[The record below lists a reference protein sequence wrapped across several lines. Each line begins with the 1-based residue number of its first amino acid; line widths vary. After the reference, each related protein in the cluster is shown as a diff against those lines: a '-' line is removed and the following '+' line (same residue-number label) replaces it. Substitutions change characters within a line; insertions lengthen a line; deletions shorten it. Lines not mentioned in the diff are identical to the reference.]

1 MKRNYCVTVH
11 RGQRLIVASEHV
23 DYLNRA
29 VARDVIRSLRKR
41 TCGKNVCKIGSEFAR
56 ESGPIESRNGSIV
69 FCV

>member
-1 MKRNYCVTVH
+1 MNVFALAVM
-11 RGQRLIVASEHV
+11 
-23 DYLNRA
+23 RA

-69 FCV
+69 LCV